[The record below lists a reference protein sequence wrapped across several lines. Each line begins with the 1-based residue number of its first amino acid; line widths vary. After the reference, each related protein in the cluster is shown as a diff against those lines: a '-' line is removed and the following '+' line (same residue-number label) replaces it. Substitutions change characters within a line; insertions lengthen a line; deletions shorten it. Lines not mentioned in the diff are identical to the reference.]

1 LPPAGRVT
9 VGAPDPLAIDREL
22 STLAHLNVGTSAIDA
37 PHSEHAVRT
46 REDAEPRATNSVDDV
61 MDTALDE
68 EVDAAFAEA
77 HALLPDIKA
86 APGKERVEPVASRD
100 VAPSRANTADNPSK
114 ADQDLAAPKAHEDL
128 AVSAVYGKLAE
139 PDVHEDVGAREQKA
153 AAANAHDP
161 GSASKAHGAPVAP
174 RNGRVREDPPILGD
188 RDYVDLGEWLRA
200 SEPSRST
207 RMVSDD
213 VVPTGDENADF
224 AEMLRRFKQGV
235 AANVEDEDY
244 ASHYDLGVAFKEM
257 GLTDEAIAQFQK
269 SLRGD
274 DHRVRSYEALGQCFV
289 EQGQFQVA
297 TTLLRRALET
307 TRADDQRLV
316 GVLYLLGFPVSPW
329 RHGDAVGYYQR
340 VFAVD
345 IEFRDVSSR
354 LAALER
360 KTQ

>member
-1 LPPAGRVT
+1 VSVPDAAGAGV
-9 VGAPDPLAIDREL
+9 VG
-22 STLAHLNVGTSAIDA
+22 
-37 PHSEHAVRT
+37 
-46 REDAEPRATNSVDDV
+46 DDV
-61 MDTALDE
+61 PSVHSAVHDIADLALDE

-77 HALLPDIKA
+77 HAFTEGSEAQSEAVIAPDAPVDVAHHASEDDTTSSDAPDEIA
-86 APGKERVEPVASRD
+86 APAPYEERAEGSFEDVAASPVQADDTADQEPEAIVPTAERETAAASSAPMTSAAPATERVSRN
-100 VAPSRANTADNPSK
+100 AQQR
-114 ADQDLAAPKAHEDL
+114 
-128 AVSAVYGKLAE
+128 
-139 PDVHEDVGAREQKA
+139 REQ
-153 AAANAHDP
+153 
-161 GSASKAHGAPVAP
+161 
-174 RNGRVREDPPILGD
+174 
-188 RDYVDLGEWLRA
+188 DYVDLGDWLRA

-207 RMVSDD
+207 RMVADD

-257 GLTDEAIAQFQK
+257 GLIDEAIAEFQK
-269 SLRGD
+269 ALRGD
-274 DHRVRSYEALGQCFV
+274 DHRVRAYEALGQCFV

-297 TTLLRRALET
+297 STLLRRALET

-316 GVLYLLGFPVSPW
+316 GVLYLLGFSSESMG